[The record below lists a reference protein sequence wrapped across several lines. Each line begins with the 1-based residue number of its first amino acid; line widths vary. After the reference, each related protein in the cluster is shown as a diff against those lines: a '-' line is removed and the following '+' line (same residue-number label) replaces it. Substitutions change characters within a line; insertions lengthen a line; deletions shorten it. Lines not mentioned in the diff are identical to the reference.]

1 MLKNIT
7 IKSRI
12 IFVIAFLSFQLIV
25 GGIIG
30 IVSLGFANTSMKS
43 LYEDRLVAMGQL
55 DQVVR
60 LLDENQLVIA
70 KAITGDQTVLS
81 QQIDEV
87 NIATKKL
94 DKVWGEFMT
103 TNLTPEEKGLADEFA
118 LSRRKFIV
126 DGINPAVVAL
136 RAQDIKLATNILH
149 GPIAQLFLP
158 VQNVINILIRKQ
170 LEIGKQKFEE
180 SQNTFHL
187 VCIAYIFG
195 TLFGLFLAIFVGIW
209 LIRAISAPLKA
220 AVNIARSVAAGDLT
234 QGIDVRSTDEIG
246 QLMQA
251 LKNMND
257 RLLKIVGE
265 VLVGTDT
272 IAAVSIQIAS
282 GNRDLSS
289 RTAEQASS
297 LEQTALSME
306 ELTSTVKQNSDNA
319 HQANQLAASASEVAL
334 MGGAVVSQVVN
345 TMGSINESAR
355 KIVDIISMID
365 GIAFQTNIL
374 ALNAAVEAA
383 RAGEQGRGFA
393 VVATEVRNLAQ
404 RSTAAAKEIKS
415 LISDSLEKVE
425 AGRKLAGEAGNTM
438 DNVVASVKRVT
449 DIMGEITTATQE
461 QSNGIAQVNQA
472 ISQMDQVTQQNAALV
487 EQAAAA
493 ADNLQEQAEELV
505 KMVSMFK
512 LDETHIAVTSTP
524 ALESVKPHPKV
535 QYILSDLMPPA
546 G

>member
-30 IVSLGFANTSMKS
+30 IVSLGFANNSMKS

-60 LLDENQLVIA
+60 LLDLNQLAIA
-70 KAITGDQTVLS
+70 KAITGDLAVLS

-103 TNLTPEEKGLADEFA
+103 TNLTPEEKELAHQFS
-118 LSRRKFIV
+118 LNRRKFIV
-126 DGINPAVVAL
+126 DGINPAVAAL
-136 RAQDIKLATNILH
+136 HAQDIKLATDILH

-158 VQNVINILIRKQ
+158 VQNAINILIKTQ
-170 LEIGKQKFEE
+170 LDIGKQKFEE
-180 SQNTFHL
+180 SQNTFRL

-195 TLFGLFLAIFVGIW
+195 TLFGLLLAIIVGIW

-234 QGIDVRSTDEIG
+234 QCIDVRSTDETG

-251 LKNMND
+251 LKDMND

-265 VLVGTDT
+265 VLAGTDT

-306 ELTSTVKQNSDNA
+306 ELTSTVKQNAENA
-319 HQANQLAASASEVAL
+319 HQANQLAASASEVAI

-512 LDETHIAVTSTP
+512 LDETHIVVTSTP
-524 ALESVKPHPKV
+524 VLESVKTHPKV

>member
-12 IFVIAFLSFQLIV
+12 IFVIAFLSFQLIF

-60 LLDENQLVIA
+60 LLDLNQLVIA

-94 DKVWGEFMT
+94 DKVWGEFKT
-103 TNLTPEEKGLADEFA
+103 TNLTPEEKGLADEFS
-118 LSRRKFIV
+118 LNRRKFIV
-126 DGINPAVVAL
+126 DGINPAVAAL
-136 RAQDIKLATNILH
+136 HAQDIKLATDILH

-195 TLFGLFLAIFVGIW
+195 TLFGLFLAIIVGIW

-265 VLVGTDT
+265 VLAGTDT

-306 ELTSTVKQNSDNA
+306 ELTSTVKQNADNA
-319 HQANQLAASASEVAL
+319 HQANQLAASASEVAI

-472 ISQMDQVTQQNAALV
+472 ISQMDEVTQQNAALV

-512 LDETHIAVTSTP
+512 LDETHVVVTSTP
-524 ALESVKPHPKV
+524 VLESVKPHPKV

>member
-12 IFVIAFLSFQLIV
+12 IFVISFLSFQLII

-30 IVSLGFANTSMKS
+30 IVSLGFANNSMKS

-60 LLDENQLVIA
+60 LLDLNQLAIA
-70 KAITGDQTVLS
+70 KAITGDQAVIS
-81 QQIDEV
+81 QQIDEI

-103 TNLTPEEKGLADEFA
+103 TNLTSEEKGLADQFS
-118 LSRRKFIV
+118 LNRRKFIV
-126 DGINPAVVAL
+126 DGINPAIASL
-136 RAQDIKLATNILH
+136 RAQDIKLATEILH

-158 VQNVINILIRKQ
+158 VQNVVNILIKNQLDIARKR
-170 LEIGKQKFEE
+170 FEE
-180 SQNTFHL
+180 SQSTFHI

-195 TLFGLFLAIFVGIW
+195 TLFGLLLAIIVGIW
-209 LIRAISAPLKA
+209 LIRAISAPLRV
-220 AVNIARSVAAGDLT
+220 AVNIAASVAAGDLT
-234 QGIDVRSTDEIG
+234 QSIDVRSTDEIG

-257 RLLKIVGE
+257 RLLNIVGE

-289 RTAEQASS
+289 HTAEQASS
-297 LEQTALSME
+297 LEQTVHSME
-306 ELTSTVKQNSDNA
+306 ELTSTVKQNADNA
-319 HQANQLAASASEVAL
+319 RQANQLAASASEVAI
-334 MGGAVVSQVVN
+334 MGGAVVSQVVD
-345 TMGSINESAR
+345 TMGAINESAR

-415 LISDSLEKVE
+415 LISDSVEKVE

-438 DNVVASVKRVT
+438 DDVVVSVKRVT
-449 DIMGEITTATQE
+449 DIMGEITTASQE
-461 QSNGIAQVNQA
+461 QSNGIAQVSRA
-472 ISQMDQVTQQNAALV
+472 ISQMDEVTQQNAALV

-493 ADNLQEQAEELV
+493 AENLQEQAEELV
-505 KMVSMFK
+505 NMVSMFK
-512 LDETHIAVTSTP
+512 LNGTHVVATTTLVK
-524 ALESVKPHPKV
+524 ESVKPHPKV
-535 QYILSDLMPPA
+535 QYIPSELISPA
-546 G
+546 R

>member
-118 LSRRKFIV
+118 LSRGKFIV

-170 LEIGKQKFEE
+170 LEIGRQKFKE
-180 SQNTFHL
+180 SQNTFNF

-306 ELTSTVKQNSDNA
+306 ELTSTVKQNADNA
-319 HQANQLAASASEVAL
+319 HQANQLAASASEVAI
-334 MGGAVVSQVVN
+334 MGGVVVSQVVN

-512 LDETHIAVTSTP
+512 LDETHIVVTSTP
-524 ALESVKPHPKV
+524 VLESVKTHPKV